1 MDLLPDLEPTL
12 EILDKIVAFEEKME
26 INRMLL
32 FIALAGFIT
41 IIGGWIEYVCYHFL
55 SIDSTFFILGLAP
68 NSDPILLLG
77 LWLIYLLPLLG
88 VIIFTTGLSPGF
100 INWNK
105 AYRKVGLIIIG
116 LFALTHILVVIFGS
130 INPQLIPTI
139 WGITICIG
147 FLLTSRILYLDTR
160 NEQLQAGLSL
170 FGISALVLGILS
182 SLVIYPGTPELA
194 MFLYCTAFGLLLIG
208 VSMLTYWN
216 VGRLAVKQKEV

>member
-55 SIDSTFFILGLAP
+55 SIDSTFFILGLAS
-68 NSDPILLLG
+68 NSDLVLLLG

-116 LFALTHILVVIFGS
+116 LFVLTHLLVIIFGS
-130 INPQLIPTI
+130 TNPQLIPTI
-139 WGITICIG
+139 WGITVSLG
-147 FLLTSRILYLDTR
+147 FLLTSRILYLETK
-160 NEQLQAGLSL
+160 NKQLQSGLFI
-170 FGISALVLGILS
+170 FGISALVLGFFS
-182 SLVIYPGTPELA
+182 SLVIYPGSPELA
-194 MFLYCTAFGLLLIG
+194 MFLYCTIFGLILIG
-208 VSMLTYWN
+208 VSMTAYWN
-216 VGRLAVKQKEV
+216 VSRLTAKQKEA